1 MTFGQARVPRSGH
14 VGSSKK
20 GWRDGAGLVRYPGM
34 IRLGVDFGGTK
45 IEAAA
50 IGPDGGFVS
59 RVRLPN
65 PGTYEA
71 ALETV
76 ARVVAEAETAAGGQV
91 APGVGIGMPGS
102 ISPVTGR
109 VRNANSVWINER
121 PLAEDLERVLARP
134 VRLRNDANCFVQ
146 SEARDGAAAGAGLAF
161 GAILGTGCGG
171 GIAIKGDE
179 RPGLNGLAGEW
190 GHTPLPWQTRAEATA
205 GDGGG
210 LACWCGRRNC
220 LETWISG
227 TGFVADYRRTGGGA
241 GNGADIVRLAR
252 SGDRIAVG
260 ALDGYIDRLGRS
272 LAVLCDVMDPDVI
285 VLGGGM
291 SNVDELYEALPDVVA
306 GHVFSDSFRT
316 PILRARHGDSSGV
329 RGAAWL
335 WPLE

>member
-1 MTFGQARVPRSGH
+1 VTLGQARAPRRELSEGH
-14 VGSSKK
+14 KK
-20 GWRDGAGLVRYPGM
+20 EWRDGAGLVRYPVM

-50 IGPDGGFVS
+50 VGPDGDFVS

-76 ARVVAEAETAAGGQV
+76 ARVVAEAEAMAGGKV
-91 APGVGIGMPGS
+91 ARGVGIGMPGS

-109 VRNANSVWINER
+109 VRNANSVWINDR

-171 GIAIKGDE
+171 GIAIKGEE

-227 TGFVADYRRTGGGA
+227 TGFVADYRRNGGGA

-260 ALDGYIDRLGRS
+260 TLRGYIDRLGRS

-291 SNVDELYEALPDVVA
+291 SNVDELYGALPDGVA
-306 GHVFSDSFRT
+306 GHVFSDSFKT